1 MICLQMLQYY
11 AKNFFTPVLATL
23 WTIPAENALGLY
35 VVSDLT
41 EPLAGVVVL
50 TFWSYSATAPV
61 TTWNQTFAIPE
72 LSAVQ
77 VGAYGYHPVCV

>member
-1 MICLQMLQYY
+1 MQMLQYY

-41 EPLAGVVVL
+41 EPLAGVVFL
-50 TFWSYSATAPV
+50 TPV

-77 VGAYGYHPVCV
+77 VGGVALTSVSY